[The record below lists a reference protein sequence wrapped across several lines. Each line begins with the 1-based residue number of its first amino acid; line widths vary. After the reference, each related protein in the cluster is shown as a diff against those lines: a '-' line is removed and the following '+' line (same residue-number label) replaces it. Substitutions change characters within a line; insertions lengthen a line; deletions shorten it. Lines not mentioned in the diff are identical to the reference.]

1 MEHRIGRKKY
11 KFYAMDIETHNDS
24 ESIAMRK
31 TSMWLGC
38 FIDETNKVDEESS
51 YFYTMDE
58 LIDKLEELCS
68 KRQKHGKT
76 KPITNICVY
85 VYNFSFEWSFMLPV
99 LLKRGFTFKEK
110 IQDEDEYC
118 YFNSVST
125 KSCSSVWEAHL
136 KFGKKTG
143 ICVFRDLAKL
153 YGGGLDKVAQAFK
166 LPTQKGHIDFT
177 KNRLHNYK
185 ITQEEKEYCFRDTR
199 IIVDIL
205 LKMLEKN
212 DKEFFNAISM
222 ASYAM
227 KKLIRTGWPRA
238 IKPMV
243 KYRQQYPLL
252 DKEETDFLRESVGGG
267 ITYAPSRWQFKDI
280 KTKVLHIDAHQHH
293 PTQCYYKLFPYG
305 KGEYFTGKPPLGK
318 ISCCRV
324 IVSYDDVKLHSIIK
338 LIGIDMVE
346 GRQITIWD
354 FEIPTMMKCY
364 VNLRIEYIDGY
375 AYNMKPFP
383 WRDFYSNNYKERLK
397 AKANNDQFNTLY
409 YKLLNNSSYGKLLEK
424 PHNVIFANTI
434 NEDGIIDSN
443 IIEKEPSELEVNA
456 RYTYLP
462 AGSAI
467 PAYSRVALIE
477 TALKFGWEKI
487 CYFDTDSIFV
497 ILDRQVW
504 EIWETEIDHTDF
516 LGGWGLEE
524 IIDRAQFTAPKRYKT
539 EVAGK
544 TTIKAGG
551 INFDAY
557 KADKV
562 DMSIAETGLIV
573 GEQERKALIEKYQIP
588 YDEIN
593 LVHSTMRVKRAY
605 RVEGGTII
613 EYQTKELGVQKKYL
627 DIYNKNKE

>member
-1 MEHRIGRKKY
+1 MVHRIGRKKY
-11 KFYAMDIETHNDS
+11 KIFAMDIETHNDS
-24 ESIAMRK
+24 ESIAKRE

-38 FIDETNKVDEESS
+38 FIDETNTIDDEAS
-51 YFYTMDE
+51 YFYNMDE
-58 LIDKLEELCS
+58 FLDRVEELCS

-76 KPITNICVY
+76 KPITNICIY
-85 VYNFSFEWSFMLPV
+85 IYNFSFEWSFMLPV

-110 IQDEDEYC
+110 ISDEDEYC

-136 KFGKKTG
+136 KFGKNTG
-143 ICVFRDLAKL
+143 MVVFRDLAKL
-153 YGGGLDKVAQAFK
+153 YGGGLDKVAKSFN
-166 LPTQKGHIDFT
+166 LPTQKGHIDYT

-185 ITQEEKEYCFRDTR
+185 ITKEEKEYCFRDTR

-205 LKMLEKN
+205 LKMIEKN

-227 KKLIRTGWPRA
+227 KKLVRTGWPRA
-238 IKPMV
+238 TKPML
-243 KYRQQYPLL
+243 KYRQLYPLL
-252 DKEETDFLRESVGGG
+252 DQEETDFLRESVGGG
-267 ITYAPSRWQFKDI
+267 ITYAPSKWQFKDI
-280 KTKVLHIDAHQHH
+280 KSKILHIDAHQMH
-293 PTQCYYKLFPYG
+293 PSQCYYKLFPYG

-318 ISCCRV
+318 ICCCRV
-324 IVSYDDVKLHSIIK
+324 IVSYDDVRLHSIIK

-354 FEIPTMMKCY
+354 FEIPTMKKCY
-364 VNLRIEYIDGY
+364 VNLHIEYIDGY
-375 AYNMKPFP
+375 AYNMRPFP

-397 AKANNDQFNTLY
+397 AKARHDDFNTLY

-424 PHNVIFANTI
+424 PHNIIFANTI
-434 NEDGIIDSN
+434 NEAGVIDSD
-443 IIEKEPSELEVNA
+443 IIEKEPSELEINA

-467 PAYSRVALIE
+467 PAYSRVNLIE

-487 CYFDTDSIFV
+487 CYFDTDSIFC
-497 ILDRQVW
+497 ILDDETMKVW
-504 EIWETEIDHTDF
+504 ETIDQTDF

-524 IIDRAQFTAPKRYKT
+524 IIDRAQFTAPKRYKV
-539 EVAGK
+539 EVNGK

-557 KADKV
+557 KADKI
-562 DMSIAETGLIV
+562 DASIAETGLIV
-573 GEQERKALIEKYQIP
+573 GEDERKKMIEKYQIP

-593 LVHSTMRVKRAY
+593 LVNSSMRVKRAY
-605 RVEGGTII
+605 RVKGGTII
-613 EYQTKELGVQKKYL
+613 EYQTKEMGVQKKYI

>member
-1 MEHRIGRKKY
+1 MVHRIGRKKF
-11 KFYAMDIETHNDS
+11 KIFAMDIETHNDS
-24 ESIAMRK
+24 ESIAKRE

-38 FIDETNKVDEESS
+38 FIDETSQIDDEAS

-58 LIDKLEELCS
+58 FLDRVEELCS

-76 KPITNICVY
+76 KPITNICIY
-85 VYNFSFEWSFMLPV
+85 IYNFSFEWSFMLPV
-99 LLKRGFTFKEK
+99 LLNRGFHFKEK
-110 IQDEDEYC
+110 ISDDDEYC

-136 KFGKKTG
+136 KFGKNTG
-143 ICVFRDLAKL
+143 MVVFRDLAKL
-153 YGGGLDKVAQAFK
+153 YGGGLDKVAKSFN
-166 LPTQKGHIDFT
+166 LPTQKGHIDYT
-177 KNRLHNYK
+177 KNRLHNYV
-185 ITQEEKEYCFRDTR
+185 ITKEEKEYCFRDTR

-205 LKMLEKN
+205 LKMIEKN

-238 IKPMV
+238 TKPML
-243 KYRQQYPLL
+243 KYRQLYPLL

-267 ITYAPSRWQFKDI
+267 ITYAPSKWQFKDI
-280 KTKVLHIDAHQHH
+280 KSKILHIDAHQMH
-293 PTQCYYKLFPYG
+293 PSQCYYKLFPYG
-305 KGEYFTGKPPLGK
+305 KGEYFTGRPPLGK
-318 ISCCRV
+318 ICCCRV

-354 FEIPTMMKCY
+354 FEIPTMRKCY
-364 VNLRIEYIDGY
+364 VNLHIEYIDGY
-375 AYNMKPFP
+375 AYNMRPFP

-397 AKANNDQFNTLY
+397 AKNRHDDFNVLY

-434 NEDGIIDSN
+434 NEAGVIDSD
-443 IIEKEPSELEVNA
+443 IIEKEPSELEINA

-467 PAYSRVALIE
+467 PAYSRVNLIE

-487 CYFDTDSIFV
+487 CYFDTDSIFC
-497 ILDRQVW
+497 ILDR
-504 EIWETEIDHTDF
+504 ETWETWELDIDHTDF

-524 IIDRAQFTAPKRYKT
+524 IIDRAQFTAPKRYKV
-539 EVAGK
+539 EVKGK

-557 KADKV
+557 KADKI
-562 DMSIAETGLIV
+562 DASIAETGLIV
-573 GEQERKALIEKYQIP
+573 GEQERKAMIEKYQIP

-593 LVHSTMRVKRAY
+593 LVNSSMRVKRAY
-605 RVEGGTII
+605 RVKGGTII
-613 EYQTKELGVQKKYL
+613 EYQTKEMGVQKKYL

>member
-1 MEHRIGRKKY
+1 MVHRIGRKKY
-11 KFYAMDIETHNDS
+11 KIFAMDIETHNDK
-24 ESIAMRK
+24 ESIAKRE

-38 FIDETNKVDEESS
+38 FIDETNTIDDEAS
-51 YFYTMDE
+51 YFYNMDE
-58 LIDKLEELCS
+58 FLDRVEELCS

-76 KPITNICVY
+76 KPITNICIY
-85 VYNFSFEWSFMLPV
+85 IYNFSFEWSFMLPV

-110 IQDEDEYC
+110 ISDEDEYC
-118 YFNSVST
+118 FFNSVST

-136 KFGKKTG
+136 KFGKNTG
-143 ICVFRDLAKL
+143 MVVFRDLAKL
-153 YGGGLDKVAQAFK
+153 YGGGLDKVAKSFN
-166 LPTQKGHIDFT
+166 LPTQKGHIDYT
-177 KNRLHNYK
+177 KNRLHNYQ
-185 ITQEEKEYCFRDTR
+185 ITKEEKEYCFRDTR
-199 IIVDIL
+199 IIIDIL
-205 LKMLEKN
+205 LKMIEKN

-238 IKPMV
+238 TKPMI
-243 KYRQQYPLL
+243 KYRQLYPLL

-267 ITYAPSRWQFKDI
+267 ITYAPSKWQFKDI
-280 KTKVLHIDAHQHH
+280 KTKILHIDAHQMH
-293 PTQCYYKLFPYG
+293 PSQCYYKLFPYG

-318 ISCCRV
+318 ICCCRV

-354 FEIPTMMKCY
+354 FEIPTMKKCY
-364 VNLRIEYIDGY
+364 VNLHIEYIDGY
-375 AYNMKPFP
+375 AYSMRPFP

-397 AKANNDQFNTLY
+397 AKERKDDFNILY

-424 PHNVIFANTI
+424 PHNIIFANTI
-434 NEDGIIDSN
+434 NEAGVIDSDV
-443 IIEKEPSELEVNA
+443 IEKEPSELEINA

-467 PAYSRVALIE
+467 PAYSRVNLIE

-497 ILDRQVW
+497 IYD
-504 EIWETEIDHTDF
+504 EETEKVWSKIDQTDF

-524 IIDRAQFTAPKRYKT
+524 IIDKAQFTAPKRYKI
-539 EVAGK
+539 EVNGK

-562 DMSIAETGLIV
+562 DASIAETGLIV
-573 GEQERKALIEKYQIP
+573 GEDERKKMIEKYQIP

-593 LVHSTMRVKRAY
+593 LVNSSMKVKRAY
-605 RVEGGTII
+605 RVKGGTII
-613 EYQTKELGVQKKYL
+613 EYQTKEMGVQKKYL

>member
-1 MEHRIGRKKY
+1 MVHRIGRKKY
-11 KFYAMDIETHNDS
+11 KIFAMDIETHNDS
-24 ESIAMRK
+24 ESIAKRE

-38 FIDETNKVDEESS
+38 FIDETNTIDDEAS

-58 LIDKLEELCS
+58 FLDRVEELCS

-76 KPITNICVY
+76 KPITNICIY
-85 VYNFSFEWSFMLPV
+85 IYNFSFEWSFMLPV

-110 IQDEDEYC
+110 ISDEDEYC

-136 KFGKKTG
+136 KFGKNTG
-143 ICVFRDLAKL
+143 MVVFRDLAKL
-153 YGGGLDKVAQAFK
+153 YGGGLDKVAKSFN
-166 LPTQKGHIDFT
+166 LPTQKGHIDYT
-177 KNRLHNYK
+177 KNRLHNYQ
-185 ITQEEKEYCFRDTR
+185 ITKEEKEYCFRDTR

-205 LKMLEKN
+205 LKMIEKN

-227 KKLIRTGWPRA
+227 KKLVRTGWPRA
-238 IKPMV
+238 TKPML
-243 KYRQQYPLL
+243 KYRQLYPLL
-252 DKEETDFLRESVGGG
+252 DQEETDFLRESVGGG
-267 ITYAPSRWQFKDI
+267 ITYAPSKWQFKDI
-280 KTKVLHIDAHQHH
+280 KSKILHIDAHQMH
-293 PTQCYYKLFPYG
+293 PSQCYYKLFPYG

-318 ISCCRV
+318 ICCCRV
-324 IVSYDDVKLHSIIK
+324 IVSYDDVRLHSIIK

-354 FEIPTMMKCY
+354 FEIPTMKKCY
-364 VNLRIEYIDGY
+364 VNLHIEYIDGY
-375 AYNMKPFP
+375 AYNMRPFP

-397 AKANNDQFNTLY
+397 AKARHDDFNTLY

-424 PHNVIFANTI
+424 PHNIIFANTI
-434 NEDGIIDSN
+434 NEAGVIDSD
-443 IIEKEPSELEVNA
+443 IIEKEPSELEINA

-467 PAYSRVALIE
+467 PAYSRVNLIE

-487 CYFDTDSIFV
+487 CYFDTDSIFC
-497 ILDRQVW
+497 ILDDETMKVW
-504 EIWETEIDHTDF
+504 ETIDQTDF

-524 IIDRAQFTAPKRYKT
+524 IIDRAQFTAPKRYKV
-539 EVAGK
+539 EVNGK

-557 KADKV
+557 KADKI
-562 DMSIAETGLIV
+562 DASIAETGLIV
-573 GEQERKALIEKYQIP
+573 GEDERKKMIEKYQIP

-593 LVHSTMRVKRAY
+593 LVNSSMRVKRAY
-605 RVEGGTII
+605 RVKGGTII
-613 EYQTKELGVQKKYL
+613 EYQTKEIGVQKKYI

>member
-1 MEHRIGRKKY
+1 MVHRIGRKKY
-11 KFYAMDIETHNDS
+11 KIFAMDIETHNDS
-24 ESIAMRK
+24 ESIAKRE

-38 FIDETNKVDEESS
+38 FIDETNTIDDEAS
-51 YFYTMDE
+51 YFYNMDE
-58 LIDKLEELCS
+58 FLDRAEELCS

-76 KPITNICVY
+76 KPITNICIY
-85 VYNFSFEWSFMLPV
+85 IYNFSFEWSFMLPV

-110 IQDEDEYC
+110 ISDEDEYC

-136 KFGKKTG
+136 KFGKNTG
-143 ICVFRDLAKL
+143 MVVFRDLAKL
-153 YGGGLDKVAQAFK
+153 YGGGLDKVAKSFN
-166 LPTQKGHIDFT
+166 LPTQKGHIDYT
-177 KNRLHNYK
+177 KNRLHNYQ
-185 ITQEEKEYCFRDTR
+185 ITKEEKEYCFRDTR

-205 LKMLEKN
+205 LKMIEKN

-238 IKPMV
+238 TKPML
-243 KYRQQYPLL
+243 KYRELYPLL
-252 DKEETDFLRESVGGG
+252 DAEETDFLRNSVGGG
-267 ITYAPSRWQFKDI
+267 ITYAPSKWQFKDI
-280 KTKVLHIDAHQHH
+280 KSKILHIDAHQMH
-293 PTQCYYKLFPYG
+293 PSQCYYKLFPYG
-305 KGEYFTGKPPLGK
+305 KGEYFVGMPPLGK
-318 ISCCRV
+318 ICCCRV
-324 IVSYDDVKLHSIIK
+324 LVSYDDVKLHSIIK

-346 GRQITIWD
+346 SREITIWD
-354 FEIPTMMKCY
+354 FEIPTMRKCY
-364 VNLRIEYIDGY
+364 VNLRIQYIDGY
-375 AYNMKPFP
+375 AYNMRPFP

-397 AKANNDQFNTLY
+397 AKARHDDFNTLY

-424 PHNVIFANTI
+424 PHNIIFANTI
-434 NEDGIIDSN
+434 NEAGVIDSD
-443 IIEKEPSELEVNA
+443 IIEKEPSELEINA

-477 TALKFGWEKI
+477 TALLFGWEKI
-487 CYFDTDSIFV
+487 CYFDTDSIFC
-497 ILDRQVW
+497 ILDDETWNVW
-504 EIWETEIDHTDF
+504 ETKIDHTDF

-524 IIDRAQFTAPKRYKT
+524 IIDRAQFTAPKRYKV
-539 EVAGK
+539 EVNGK

-557 KADKV
+557 KADKI
-562 DMSIAETGLIV
+562 DASIAETGLIV
-573 GEQERKALIEKYQIP
+573 GEDERKKMIEKYQIP

-593 LVHSTMRVKRAY
+593 LVNSSMRVKRAY
-605 RVEGGTII
+605 RVKGGTII
-613 EYQTKELGVQKKYL
+613 EYQTKEMGVQKKYI

>member
-1 MEHRIGRKKY
+1 MVHRIGRKKY
-11 KFYAMDIETHNDS
+11 KIFAMDIETHNDS
-24 ESIAMRK
+24 ESIAKRE

-38 FIDETNKVDEESS
+38 FIDETNTIDDEAS
-51 YFYTMDE
+51 YFYNMDE
-58 LIDKLEELCS
+58 FLDRVEELCS

-76 KPITNICVY
+76 KPITNICIY
-85 VYNFSFEWSFMLPV
+85 IYNFSFEWSFMLPV
-99 LLKRGFTFKEK
+99 LLKRGFTFKKK
-110 IQDEDEYC
+110 ISDEDEYC

-136 KFGKKTG
+136 KFGKNTG
-143 ICVFRDLAKL
+143 MVVFRDLAKL
-153 YGGGLDKVAQAFK
+153 YGGGLDKVAKSFN
-166 LPTQKGHIDFT
+166 LPTQKGHIDYT
-177 KNRLHNYK
+177 KNRLHNYQ
-185 ITQEEKEYCFRDTR
+185 ITKEEKEYCFRDTR

-205 LKMLEKN
+205 LKMIEKN

-227 KKLIRTGWPRA
+227 KKLVRTGWPRA
-238 IKPMV
+238 TKPML
-243 KYRQQYPLL
+243 KFRQLYPLL
-252 DKEETDFLRESVGGG
+252 DQEETDFLRESVGGG
-267 ITYAPSRWQFKDI
+267 ITYAPSKWQFKDI
-280 KTKVLHIDAHQHH
+280 KSKILHIDAHQMH
-293 PTQCYYKLFPYG
+293 PSQCYYKLFPYG

-318 ISCCRV
+318 ICCCRV
-324 IVSYDDVKLHSIIK
+324 IVSYDDVRLHSIIK

-354 FEIPTMMKCY
+354 FEIPTMKKCY
-364 VNLRIEYIDGY
+364 VNLHIEYIDGY
-375 AYNMKPFP
+375 AYNMRPFP

-397 AKANNDQFNTLY
+397 AKARHDDFNTLY

-424 PHNVIFANTI
+424 PHNIIFANTI
-434 NEDGIIDSN
+434 NEAGVIDSD
-443 IIEKEPSELEVNA
+443 IIEKEPSELEINA

-467 PAYSRVALIE
+467 PAYSRVNLIE

-487 CYFDTDSIFV
+487 CYFDTDSIFC
-497 ILDRQVW
+497 ILDDETMKVW
-504 EIWETEIDHTDF
+504 ETIDQTDF

-524 IIDRAQFTAPKRYKT
+524 IIDRAQFTAPKRYKV
-539 EVAGK
+539 EVNGK

-557 KADKV
+557 KADKI
-562 DMSIAETGLIV
+562 DASIAETGLIV
-573 GEQERKALIEKYQIP
+573 GEDERKKMIEKYQIP

-593 LVHSTMRVKRAY
+593 LVNSSMRVKRAY
-605 RVEGGTII
+605 RVKGGTII
-613 EYQTKELGVQKKYL
+613 EYQTKEMGVQKKYI

>member
-1 MEHRIGRKKY
+1 MVHRIGRKKY
-11 KFYAMDIETHNDS
+11 KIFAMDIETHNDS
-24 ESIAMRK
+24 ESIEK
-31 TSMWLGC
+31 QETSMWLGC
-38 FIDETNKVDEESS
+38 FIDETNKIDDEAS
-51 YFYTMDE
+51 YFYKLDE
-58 LIDKLEELCS
+58 FLDRVENLCS

-76 KPITNICVY
+76 KPITNICIY
-85 VYNFSFEWSFMLPV
+85 IYNFSFEWSFLLPV
-99 LLKRGFTFKEK
+99 LLKRGFKFKEK
-110 IQDEDEYC
+110 ISDEDEYC

-136 KFGKKTG
+136 KFGKNTG
-143 ICVFRDLAKL
+143 MVVFRDLAKL
-153 YGGGLDKVAQAFK
+153 YGGGLDKVAESFN
-166 LPTQKGHIDFT
+166 LPTQKGHIDYT
-177 KNRLHNYK
+177 KNRLHNYVVTK
-185 ITQEEKEYCFRDTR
+185 EEKEYCFRDTR

-205 LKMLEKN
+205 LKMIEKN

-238 IKPMV
+238 VKPM
-243 KYRQQYPLL
+243 KQYRALYPLL

-267 ITYAPSRWQFKDI
+267 ITYAPSKWQFKDI
-280 KTKVLHIDAHQHH
+280 KSKILHIDAHQMH
-293 PTQCYYKLFPYG
+293 PSQCYYKLFPYG

-318 ISCCRV
+318 ICCCRV

-375 AYNMKPFP
+375 AYNMRPFP

-397 AKANNDQFNTLY
+397 AKAIGDDFNILY

-424 PHNVIFANTI
+424 PHNIIYANTI
-434 NEDGIIDSN
+434 NENGIIDSN
-443 IIEKEPSELEVNA
+443 IIEKEPSELEINA

-467 PAYSRVALIE
+467 PAYSRVNLIE
-477 TALKFGWEKI
+477 TALLFGWEKI

-497 ILDRQVW
+497 VIDDDTMKVW
-504 EIWETEIDHTDF
+504 SKIDQTDF

-524 IIDRAQFTAPKRYKT
+524 IIDRAQFTAPKRYKV
-539 EVAGK
+539 EVDGE

-557 KADKV
+557 KADKI
-562 DMSIAETGLIV
+562 DQSIAENGLIV
-573 GEQERKALIEKYQIP
+573 DEDERKSMIAKYQIP

-593 LVHSTMRVKRAY
+593 LVNSSMRVKRAY
-605 RVEGGTII
+605 RVKGGTII
-613 EYQTKELGVQKKYL
+613 EYQTKEIGVQKKYI